1 MVSPHSYREQS
12 RKYLTQAY
20 LELEQGDLCQ
30 ASEKGWGAAAE
41 MIKAVAK
48 ERGWYHTAHW
58 HLRRA
63 VDLLTEELDDTDIVD
78 CFAFAGELHTN
89 FYEGWLSSV
98 VIGRRLTQVA
108 KFVDKVEAVLPP

>member
-41 MIKAVAK
+41 MVKAVAESRQWGHK
-48 ERGWYHTAHW
+48 AHW
-58 HLRRA
+58 R
-63 VDLLTEELDDTDIVD
+63 LLNVIDRLAEEMADKEFLD
-78 CFAFAGELHTN
+78 AFNAAGALHTN
-89 FYEGWLSSV
+89 FYEGWLSSST
-98 VIGRRLTQVA
+98 IGFNLQRVA
-108 KFVDKVEAVLPP
+108 NLVDKLEATLPE